1 MRRISI
7 FFALLCAVTGIS
19 ALSTSSA
26 GATHL
31 PGDTTRLPGKP
42 PAPAGWTL
50 VEGDRVAIA
59 HGTHDTHTSGA
70 AAPQALVRSLRFA
83 ANARFVSAELG
94 YHGQDNGMLRAR
106 ATTPRS
112 WERFDLLWDPGSDAY
127 ALRSRANQRYVSVE
141 LDAQGRDHAML
152 RAAATEIGERER
164 FYLYRNAR
172 SGMYSMLSK
181 ANARWTSVHLG
192 YGGRDH
198 AMLRASATEIGP
210 REQFEFV

>member
-7 FFALLCAVTGIS
+7 FFALLCAATGIS
-19 ALSTSSA
+19 ALSASSA

-31 PGDTTRLPGKP
+31 RGDTTRLPGKP
-42 PAPAGWTL
+42 PAPAGWAL
-50 VEGDRVAIA
+50 VEGDRAAIA
-59 HGTHDTHTSGA
+59 HGTHTSSA
-70 AAPQALVRSLRFA
+70 AAPRALVRSLRFA
-83 ANARFVSAELG
+83 ANTRYVSAELG
-94 YHGQDNGMLRAR
+94 YQGQDKGMLRAR
-106 ATTPRS
+106 ATAPRS

-141 LDAQGRDHAML
+141 LDAHGRDHAML
-152 RAAATEIGERER
+152 RAAATGIGERER

-192 YGGRDH
+192 HAGRDH